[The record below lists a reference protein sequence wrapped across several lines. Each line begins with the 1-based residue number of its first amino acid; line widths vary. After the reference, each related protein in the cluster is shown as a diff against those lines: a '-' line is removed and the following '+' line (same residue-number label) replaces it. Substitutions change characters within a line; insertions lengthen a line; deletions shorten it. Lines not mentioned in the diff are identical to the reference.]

1 MNSYLKSKLKNIN
14 IITMYYICIIL
25 LTIYA
30 TYKNGIVIYNKGL
43 ISFISIFK
51 PLILVILAISITY
64 LINYIFNKIKGN
76 KYNILNDYKPI
87 YLALITLTLPL
98 NINIFLYLIII
109 IIFNIVILFY
119 KGNYINNY
127 ALLKI
132 VFILLLIIFNKYN
145 YMNIYELSIERNL
158 NTFDLILGRG
168 IGGIATNN
176 IILILICFLILFNA
190 IHKKEIVFI
199 SFLSYLFTMLIGSVI
214 LHNVFSQEI
223 NNLIT
228 SEFIYAIV
236 FIASMSHFTPL
247 RYKEKIVYAITIGIL
262 SYIFNHLI
270 NNYDGV
276 FYAIILANIVVIL
289 YKKLE
294 RVIIHGHK

>member
-30 TYKNGIVIYNKGL
+30 TYKNGTVIYNKGL
-43 ISFISIFK
+43 ISFISVFK
-51 PLILVILAISITY
+51 PLILVVLALSITY
-64 LINYIFNKIKGN
+64 IFSKIKGN

-109 IIFNIVILFY
+109 IIFNIITIFY
-119 KGNYINNY
+119 KGDYLNNY

-132 VFILLLIIFNKYN
+132 VFIILLMIFNKYN
-145 YMNIYELSIERNL
+145 YMNIYELSVERNL

-176 IILILICFLILFNA
+176 IILVLVCFLILFNY
-190 IHKKEIVFI
+190 IHKKEVVII
-199 SFLSYLFTMLIGSVI
+199 SFLSYLFTMLVGSVI

-223 NNLIT
+223 NILIT
-228 SEFIYAIV
+228 SEFIYAVV
-236 FIASMSHFTPL
+236 FIASMSYFTPL
-247 RYKEKIVYAITIGIL
+247 RKKKKIVYAISIGIF
-262 SYIFNHLI
+262 SCIFNHLI

-276 FYAIILANIVVIL
+276 FYAIILANIIVIF
-289 YKKLE
+289 YEKLE
-294 RVIIHGHK
+294 RVIIHGHKRI